1 MKAIISTPLFGIT
14 ISLLAYELG
23 FYINKKTKLAIFNP
37 LFLSQ
42 VLIIILLLSFHI
54 SVEDYNKGGQL
65 ISFFLAP
72 ATVVLAVPLYRKI
85 KVLKSNAIPIIAG
98 ISLGSICGMISI
110 ILLGKL
116 FNVSVVLKRSL
127 VPKSVTTPI
136 GVAIS
141 NQLSGIPAVT
151 VAAILITGIFGAIA
165 GPFICKIFKIKDKVA
180 IGVAMGTAS
189 HALGTTKAV
198 ELGEIE
204 GAMSGLSVGIAGLFT
219 VIIAPLLIKLFVLLK
234 LF

>member
-1 MKAIISTPLFGIT
+1 MKALVSTPLFGIT
-14 ISLLAYELG
+14 ISLLAYEFG
-23 FYINKKTKLAIFNP
+23 CYINKKTKLAILNP

-42 VLIIILLLSFHI
+42 VLIILILLTFHI
-54 SVEDYNKGGQL
+54 SVEDYNKGSQL

-85 KVLKSNAIPIIAG
+85 KVLKSNAIPIVAG
-98 ISLGSICGMISI
+98 IGLGSICGMTSI

-116 FNVSVVLKRSL
+116 FNVSVVLKKSL

-136 GVAIS
+136 GIAVSSQIHGIPSVTVVAI
-141 NQLSGIPAVT
+141 I
-151 VAAILITGIFGAIA
+151 ITGIFGAIA

-180 IGVAMGTAS
+180 LGVAMGTAS

-198 ELGEIE
+198 EIGETE

-219 VIIAPLLIKLFVLLK
+219 VILAPLMVKLFILLK